1 MEIIHNRLLN
11 NQFAPGIATYGIDGK
26 DGEQGP
32 AGTSIYFTSYSLSDF
47 NQYNDALVKINQN
60 KILSEFVDQ
69 ESYREYNIG
78 DLVLD
83 PVGKIYRLV
92 KKNGAFALSYV
103 SEVIGLTDSNYFN
116 ITSNNRVA
124 ISRDYKGLDIAVG
137 ELTSTFVNN
146 STDEYPLRIASSKED
161 TKTGNFNLLSLLAR
175 PTLGQEKYLNISYN
189 KNNDSFVF
197 DTDSNIVLNTDTL
210 SVKSSQNNRPS
221 LGEYYRIAPYDDP
234 IGLVHKIF
242 VDAKWSTS
250 GNNIV
255 IEDIDMAPYQSIG
268 MSSRNIYVHIYY
280 TDNTEKI
287 VVGNISDSAITVA
300 YDTNKTIEMIS
311 IIKGIE
317 IYIEKKGS

>member
-26 DGEQGP
+26 DGERGP

-83 PVGKIYRLV
+83 PLGKIYRLV
-92 KKNGAFALSYV
+92 KKNGAFSLTYV

-116 ITSNNRVA
+116 ITSNNRVS
-124 ISRDYKGLDIAVG
+124 IDSRYKGFDIAVG
-137 ELTSTFVNN
+137 ESTSTFVNN
-146 STDEYPLRIASSKED
+146 NTTDYPLRIANSKED
-161 TKTGNFNLLSLLAR
+161 TKTGNFNLISLLAR
-175 PTLGQEKYLNISYN
+175 PTLGEEKSLNISYN

-197 DTDSNIVLNTDTL
+197 ETDSNIVIDTNIL
-210 SVKSSQNNRPS
+210 SVSSSQEENPS
-221 LGEYYRIAPYDDP
+221 LGEYYRISPYNDP

-242 VDAKWSTS
+242 VDATWRKDN
-250 GNNIV
+250 NNIV
-255 IEDIDMAPYQSIG
+255 IENIDNAPYESIG
-268 MSSRNIYVHIYY
+268 MESRDISVKVMYS
-280 TDNTEKI
+280 DKTEDIKAAS
-287 VVGNISDSAITVA
+287 ISD
-300 YDTNKTIEMIS
+300 NKIEIVLNSPSKEISLVS

-317 IYIEKKGS
+317 IFIKKN